1 VTEAELPGDRLDA
14 EAVPAWFRNALDT
27 MLDLVGIQRAVRDDE
42 GRIID
47 FEVVYTNRG
56 AVDVAGRTA
65 EHLTGT
71 RLRDLYPNIGPIV
84 DHYARVVE
92 SGEPMSVDELPYEDQ
107 IDGRA
112 VSGFFALQVARFG
125 DGVLVVSR
133 DVSEA
138 VRNRR
143 LLESSNRRLESA
155 QTLAHV
161 GVFTVDEASEAVWF
175 SDELRRI
182 FGFGPHDTLPGRDEL
197 VRTMFTSTQRDTIDE
212 AQRVVEDRGLAVV
225 FETVIERPDGDTR
238 SLLVHVEREV
248 VDGVPTGLWG
258 TAQDITALRATQD
271 RLDEA
276 QVRLGSQRDLIDQ
289 FQAATLAALPTV
301 PGVSIDAGYYPA
313 VGASRL
319 GGDWYDAFLVDEH
332 TLGLAVGDVSGHGI
346 PAVATMAQLRNVL
359 RAYAYEG
366 SAPAEVLARLNL
378 YVVQSRVGDLA
389 TVLYGTYDLR
399 TRVFRWSHA
408 GHPPPVLVSATGAA
422 EVHLAPGQR
431 PVGFFES
438 TATDLEHELTVPLG
452 GQLVLY
458 TDGLIERRGES
469 LDVGLE
475 RLRAAAG
482 ALVGRSAGTCRRLR
496 DLCVEDDHEDDV
508 CILTLRATDEGP
520 AAG

>member
-1 VTEAELPGDRLDA
+1 VTPAELPGDGREGA
-14 EAVPAWFRNALDT
+14 AVPAWFRNALDT
-27 MLDLVGIQRAVRDDE
+27 MLDLVGIQRAVRDAD

-47 FEVVYTNRG
+47 FEVVYTNR
-56 AVDVAGRTA
+56 ATVDVAGRTA

-84 DHYARVVE
+84 DRYTRVVE
-92 SGEPMSVDELPYEDQ
+92 SGEPLSIDELPYEDH
-107 IDGRA
+107 IEGRA
-112 VSGFFALQVARFG
+112 VSGFYALQVARFG

-143 LLESSNRRLESA
+143 LLESSNRRLEAA
-155 QTLAHV
+155 QALAHV
-161 GVFTVDEASEAVWF
+161 GVFTLDEESEAVWF

-182 FGFGPHDTLPGRDEL
+182 FGYTPDDELPGRDEL
-197 VRTMFTSTQRDTIDE
+197 VRTMFSSTQRDTIDE
-212 AQRVVEDRGLAVV
+212 AQRVVEDRGRAVV
-225 FETVIERPDGDTR
+225 FETVIERADGDPR

-248 VDGVPTGLWG
+248 VDGVAAGPWG
-258 TAQDITALRATQD
+258 TVQDTTALRATQD
-271 RLDEA
+271 RLDDA
-276 QVRLGSQRDLIDQ
+276 RVRLGAQRDLIDQ
-289 FQAATLAALPTV
+289 FQAATLGALPEVT
-301 PGVSIDAGYYPA
+301 GVAIDVGYYPA

-359 RAYAYEG
+359 RAYAYG
-366 SAPAEVLARLNL
+366 GASPAEVLARLDD
-378 YVVQSRVGDLA
+378 YVVHSGVADLA

-399 TRVFRWSHA
+399 TGAFRWSHA
-408 GHPPPVLVSATGAA
+408 GHPPPVLVGVTGAA
-422 EVHLAPGQR
+422 DVHVEAGQR
-431 PVGFFES
+431 PVGFFER
-438 TATDLEHELTVPLG
+438 TVEGLDHELTVPRG
-452 GQLVLY
+452 GLLVLY

-475 RLRAAAG
+475 RLRVAAG
-482 ALVGRSAGTCRRLR
+482 VVAGRSAGTCRRLR

-508 CILTLRATDEGP
+508 CILTLRATGEGR